1 MVESRVLESHA
12 ASLPLHISIM
22 WRRSGCQRQML
33 ARIVCNRTVTS
44 WWNTSAA
51 DFKFLQRLQQAR
63 EGTWN
68 RKAAL

>member
-1 MVESRVLESHA
+1 MQNFV
-12 ASLPLHISIM
+12 P
-22 WRRSGCQRQML
+22 
-33 ARIVCNRTVTS
+33 
-44 WWNTSAA
+44 SAA